1 MKTVRRLRAMASL
14 CRQHAA
20 YSSETRWNLLAEAE
34 YWDRLAAQALS
45 DLFEECTAIATNNL
59 AHPQAIGDANN
70 TESQSAA
77 VALWREYAHVN
88 PLLNAL

>member
-20 YSSETRWNLLAEAE
+20 YCSDTRWKLLAEAE
-34 YWDRLAAQALS
+34 YWDRLAAHALS
-45 DLFEECTAIATNNL
+45 ELFEECTAIATNDL
-59 AHPQAIGDANN
+59 ADPQAIGNANN
-70 TESQSAA
+70 KECQSAA